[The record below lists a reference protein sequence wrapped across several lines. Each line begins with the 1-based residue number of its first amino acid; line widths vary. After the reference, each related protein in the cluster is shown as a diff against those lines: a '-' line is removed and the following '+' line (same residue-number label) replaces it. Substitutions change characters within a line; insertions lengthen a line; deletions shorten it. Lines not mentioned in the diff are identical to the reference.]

1 MKTYEYMEQ
10 LEQLFQESFKV
21 PLSNGKI
28 LVDSIFMQ
36 EILSDMRD
44 ALPEEFEQAV
54 SIVRDKNNILSDA
67 RREADVVMKNAE
79 EKAKFLVSRDEI
91 TRGAEEKAAAMIAE
105 AKKDAE
111 ALEKAANARANEC
124 INSAKIQAEEIMR
137 QTQDAA
143 QQLRLQADEYSTTT
157 INNANARA
165 AEIKQ
170 NIEGAAANLAG
181 ATNEYSEQILTRM
194 YELMVNTAKEIKDV
208 HGQIRNDFTI
218 K

>member
-1 MKTYEYMEQ
+1 
-10 LEQLFQESFKV
+10 
-21 PLSNGKI
+21 
-28 LVDSIFMQ
+28 
-36 EILSDMRD
+36 
-44 ALPEEFEQAV
+44 
-54 SIVRDKNNILSDA
+54 
-67 RREADVVMKNAE
+67 
-79 EKAKFLVSRDEI
+79 
-91 TRGAEEKAAAMIAE
+91 MIAE

-111 ALEKAANARANEC
+111 ALENAANARANEC
-124 INSAKIQAEEIMR
+124 VNSAKIQAEEIMR
-137 QTQDAA
+137 QTQEAA

-170 NIEGAAANLAG
+170 NIETAAANLAG

-194 YELMVNTAKEIKDV
+194 YELMANTAKEIKDV